1 VSTIRSASNL
11 EDLLP
16 ALARI
21 VMEDVQADWCRL
33 WTAEGAEGAEE
44 TLRSRATVGAWPRDD
59 EALTDRVL
67 AEVARSLVRAEG
79 ELAEPTL
86 YVVPLLASDR
96 ALGAMALGVTSLD
109 PDGPRRAHIESIAQ
123 LTGLA
128 LREAATLD
136 RLRFTEQRLRETQ
149 GMLLQAERLAG
160 VGEEAQRFVEE
171 LRGPLQTVSESAR
184 RIAESGAEDDRNAR
198 LAALVFREVQRVE
211 ALLDEQAR
219 RVRVSRPRLEMVDL
233 HVMVRESVATIREE
247 AELRGVR
254 LEETHEQALPSIL
267 LDPEKIG
274 QVFHNVLQ
282 NSIEPLDRGERLVVK
297 TFRSA
302 GQLVVEVATD
312 GAALGGDLLDR
323 LFVPFATRRPGGNGL
338 GLAVARQIVV
348 DHGGE
353 IDVRSGDTWT
363 VVFTIRFPIAENR
376 ERRRSSN
383 RRRKDRRAA

>member
-1 VSTIRSASNL
+1 
-11 EDLLP
+11 
-16 ALARI
+16 
-21 VMEDVQADWCRL
+21 
-33 WTAEGAEGAEE
+33 
-44 TLRSRATVGAWPRDD
+44 
-59 EALTDRVL
+59 
-67 AEVARSLVRAEG
+67 
-79 ELAEPTL
+79 
-86 YVVPLLASDR
+86 
-96 ALGAMALGVTSLD
+96 
-109 PDGPRRAHIESIAQ
+109 
-123 LTGLA
+123 
-128 LREAATLD
+128 
-136 RLRFTEQRLRETQ
+136 
-149 GMLLQAERLAG
+149 MLLQAERLAG

-323 LFVPFATRRPGGNGL
+323 LFVQFATRRPGGNGL